1 LAERRARDF
10 TIISNIFSLPIV
22 RFENQQV
29 TQPDDVVP
37 VEEPLEIFVDDE
49 PYYVTMR
56 LPGEELPLAVGLCF
70 TEGVIDSLDDTVG
83 VNYCQDISTNRIN
96 VYLTPA
102 RKQLAGSK
110 LKQKRATAYSSCGI
124 CGKEIVEDIARVLE
138 KIPRTI
144 RVDFPQLSRM
154 QQVVKESQPV
164 FSATGGTHAAGI
176 FSAQGELLAF
186 SEDVGRHNALDK
198 AIGKVLFGRKTSEA
212 AVVVLSSRLSYEMV
226 QKSARLKV
234 EIVAGASAPTALAVE
249 LAKSVEL
256 TLVGFLRSAR
266 CNVYS
271 APERMAFF
279 ETVTRI
285 A

>member
-1 LAERRARDF
+1 LAERPARGF
-10 TIISNIFSLPIV
+10 TIISNILSLPIV
-22 RFENQQV
+22 RFENQLV

-37 VEEPLEIFVDDE
+37 IEEPLEIFVDDE

-56 LPGEELPLAVGLCF
+56 LPGEELALAVGLCF

-102 RKQLAGSK
+102 RKQLAGPK
-110 LKQKRATAYSSCGI
+110 LKQKRMTAYSSCGI
-124 CGKEIVEDIARVLE
+124 CGKEIVEDIARALE
-138 KIPRTI
+138 RIPRTI
-144 RVDFPQLSRM
+144 RVDFPLLSRM

-186 SEDVGRHNALDK
+186 AEDVGRHNALDK
-198 AIGKVLFGRKTSEA
+198 AIGKVLFDRKTSEA

-234 EIVAGASAPTALAVE
+234 QIVAGASAPTALAVE

-271 APERMAFF
+271 APERMAFYG
-279 ETVTRI
+279 

>member
-1 LAERRARDF
+1 MSILA
-10 TIISNIFSLPIV
+10 IPIV

-29 TQPDDVVP
+29 TQPEDVVP

-56 LPGEELPLAVGLCF
+56 LPGEELPLAAGLCF
-70 TEGVIDSLDDTVG
+70 TEGVIDSLDDTLG
-83 VNYCQDISTNRIN
+83 VNYCQDVSTNRIN

-102 RKQLAGSK
+102 RKQLIGAK
-110 LKQKRATAYSSCGI
+110 LKQKRTTTYSSCGI
-124 CGKEIVEDIARVLE
+124 CGKEIVEDIARAQE
-138 KIPRTI
+138 KIPNTL
-144 RVDFPQLSRM
+144 RVEFSLLSRM
-154 QQVVKESQPV
+154 QRIVKESQQV

-176 FSAQGELLAF
+176 FNARGELLAF

-198 AIGKVLFGRKTSEA
+198 AIGKVLFSRKTGEA

-226 QKSARLKV
+226 QKSARLKIEV
-234 EIVAGASAPTALAVE
+234 VAGASAPTALAVD

-271 APERMAFF
+271 FSERMTFGGERSDAHL
-279 ETVTRI
+279 

>member
-1 LAERRARDF
+1 LAGRRARGF
-10 TIISNIFSLPIV
+10 TIISNIASLPIV
-22 RFENQQV
+22 RFENKLV

-56 LPGEELPLAVGLCF
+56 LPGEELALAVGLCF

-83 VNYCQDISTNRIN
+83 VNYCQDISSNRIN

-102 RKQLAGSK
+102 RKQLAGPK
-110 LKQKRATAYSSCGI
+110 LKQKRTTAYSSCGI

-144 RVDFPQLSRM
+144 RADFPTLSRM
-154 QQVVKESQPV
+154 QQIVKERQPV

-176 FSAQGELLAF
+176 FSAGGELLAL
-186 SEDVGRHNALDK
+186 SEDIGRHNALDK
-198 AIGKVLFGRKTSEA
+198 AIGKVLFDRKMSEA

-234 EIVAGASAPTALAVE
+234 EIVAGASAPTALAVD
-249 LAKSVEL
+249 LAKSVDL

-271 APERMAFF
+271 APERISL
-279 ETVTRI
+279 ESVIR
-285 A
+285 